1 MAKEYTDKQRDR
13 ILAGARSFL
22 EDQGID
28 VDQLEKEAAQ
38 QRAARRA
45 FSKPLREGVSSKF
58 KFIPLGN
65 AEFRAVGKKGGGLAP
80 RCQARSRNSSWR
92 QCNAIA
98 TTGFRV
104 CRRHGAASH
113 GSKTAEGIKRSAAHL
128 IQHGQETRA
137 LRKRRSEAAKERK
150 ILENHARENGMWIA
164 PSVRGP
170 YKSDLKTYQKNRAKR
185 ISRMMKEFEEAIK
198 RRVVAV

>member
-113 GSKTAEGIKRSAAHL
+113 GQKTKAGIARSAAHL
-128 IQHGQETRA
+128 LVHGQETRA
-137 LRKRRSEAAKERK
+137 IRRRRSEAAQKRKMLERQ
-150 ILENHARENGMWIA
+150 ARENGIWIA

-170 YKSDLKTYQKNRAKR
+170 YKADLKTYQLNRQKR
-185 ISRMMKEFEEAIK
+185 IARMLKEFEEAMK
-198 RRVVAV
+198 RRESGV

>member
-1 MAKEYTDKQRDR
+1 MAKE
-13 ILAGARSFL
+13 SFDEYRERVLSATRAYL
-22 EDQGID
+22 ENQG
-28 VDQLEKEAAQ
+28 VDMVIVEKEAAQ
-38 QRAARRA
+38 QGAARRA

-80 RCQARSRNSSWR
+80 RCQARSRNSGWR

-98 TTGFRV
+98 SDGFRV
-104 CRRHGAASH
+104 CLRHGAASH

-128 IQHGQETRA
+128 IQHGQETRS
-137 LRKRRSEAAKERK
+137 LRKKRSEAAKERK
-150 ILENHARENGMWIA
+150 LLENQARNNGMWIA

-170 YKSDLKTYQKNRAKR
+170 YSADLKTYQLNRQKR
-185 ISRMMKEFEEAIK
+185 IARMLREFESAIK
-198 RRVVAV
+198 RRESGV